1 MTPERLSVLLT
12 AAIAL
17 LLLAVLFPLPVHAQP
32 LCGDRDDI
40 VSRLDNGYQE
50 HVTALGISG
59 TGGVVEL
66 FTSEKGSWTLLM
78 THPGGV
84 SCLIAAGDS
93 WETLPVPVKG
103 EGT

>member
-1 MTPERLSVLLT
+1 MKRSMVGLYFAMAMVF
-12 AAIAL
+12 AAAP
-17 LLLAVLFPLPVHAQP
+17 AGAQA

-40 VSRLDNGYQE
+40 VSRLSSGYQE
-50 HVTALGISG
+50 SVSALGIAG

-78 THPGGV
+78 THPTGV

-93 WETLPVPVKG
+93 WETLPDPRPAAQKAY
-103 EGT
+103 